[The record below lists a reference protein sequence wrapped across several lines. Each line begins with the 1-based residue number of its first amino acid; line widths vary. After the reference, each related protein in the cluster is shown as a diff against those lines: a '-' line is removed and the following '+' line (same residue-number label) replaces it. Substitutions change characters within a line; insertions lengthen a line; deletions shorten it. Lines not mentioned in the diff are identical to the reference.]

1 MVESRLEIAM
11 APLLTGTPALHV
23 PNAAVRAN
31 GQGEAASI
39 IFSSPNRH
47 GAFTSYEQKSQTL
60 PNMLRCKILL
70 NLKTAR

>member
-23 PNAAVRAN
+23 PNAVRAN

-39 IFSSPNRH
+39 IFSSPNGH